1 MPRDA
6 SGNYT
11 LPAGNPVVNGTL
23 IESVWANSTLSDI
36 ATQLNGVVTRDGLLG
51 PSDPF
56 KLVDGTAM
64 NPGLSFSAQPGL
76 GLYRKAADT
85 LAFARSG
92 TELMSLNTTDIN
104 FGTKTLTVG
113 GISSSGGFSVT
124 GVSKVGDGT
133 VAAPAYSFNS
143 EAGLGMYRNAA
154 GVLGFATSGGDGL
167 KIAGAR
173 VDVLKPLFTN
183 NNAIDTGG
191 GNITTTGSIIA
202 GGIGPLT
209 APLGTL
215 YGGTGATSATNA
227 RTNLAVPGL
236 STSNAFTGN
245 QKVNPS
251 VLGNKSGAFTADFTS
266 TNVIECTLTGNAT
279 ITLSAPAGSF
289 LTLIVRQDSTGSRT
303 ITWTNYISMPA
314 GSAINPAANSYSVV
328 SLYLNNAVSAFIGNI
343 LQCS

>member
-64 NPGLSFSAQPGL
+64 NPGLSFAAQPGL
-76 GLYRKAADT
+76 GMYRKAVDT
-85 LAFARSG
+85 VAFSRSG

-104 FGTKTLTVG
+104 FGTKALTVG
-113 GISSSGGFSVT
+113 AVTFSGIA
-124 GVSKVGDGT
+124 KAADGA
-133 VAAPAYSFNS
+133 VATPAYSFSS
-143 EAGLGMYRNAA
+143 EPGLGMYRNAA
-154 GVLGFATSGGDGL
+154 GTLGFATGGSDVL
-167 KIAGAR
+167 KASSTR

-202 GGIGPLT
+202 GSIGPLI

-227 RTNLAVPGL
+227 RANLAVPGL
-236 STSNAFTGN
+236 STPNAFTGN

-251 VLGNKSGAFTADFTS
+251 VLGNKSGSFTVDLTS
-266 TNVIECTLTGNAT
+266 TNVVEFTLTGNAT
-279 ITLSAPAGSF
+279 ITLSTPMGSF

-303 ITWTNYISMPA
+303 ITWTNYISMPTGA
-314 GSAINPAANSYSVV
+314 AINSAANSYSIV
-328 SLYLNNAVSAFIGNI
+328 SMYLNAAGSAYIGNI

>member
-113 GISSSGGFSVT
+113 GISSSG
-124 GVSKVGDGT
+124 VSKVGDGT

-154 GVLGFATSGGDGL
+154 GTLGFATGGSDVL
-167 KIAGAR
+167 KASSTR
-173 VDVLKPLFTN
+173 VDVLKPLYTSS
-183 NNAIDTGG
+183 IDTGS

-202 GGIGPLT
+202 GSIGPLI

-227 RTNLAVPGL
+227 RANLAVPGL

-251 VLGNKSGAFTADFTS
+251 VLGNKSGSFTVDLTS
-266 TNVIECTLTGNAT
+266 TNVVEFTLTGNAT
-279 ITLSAPAGSF
+279 ITLSTPMGSF

-303 ITWTNYISMPA
+303 ITWTNYVSMPTGA
-314 GSAINPAANSYSVV
+314 AINPAANSYSIV
-328 SLYLNNAVSAFIGNI
+328 SVYLNAAGSAYIGNI